1 MINKS
6 YRKATTF
13 LGKRGAACLW
23 FGFIFVVI
31 GISYLLGVT
40 TTSLQL
46 NLTVLTGIFD
56 IHIWGVIWTLGGL
69 GFLVA
74 ALWKRLQLLAFM
86 IGIAIS
92 LSWSVGIFLQTVFAE
107 SQRGFVSVAIYMLFA
122 ALIYLISTWAEPH
135 NPMSEI
141 GENEDGS

>member
-23 FGFIFVVI
+23 FGFIFIVI
-31 GISYLLGVT
+31 GISYLLGIT
-40 TTSLQL
+40 TNSSQL
-46 NLTVLTGIFD
+46 NLQVLTNIFD
-56 IHIWGVIWTLGGL
+56 IHIWGAIWTLGGTI
-69 GFLVA
+69 FLA
-74 ALWKRLQLLAFM
+74 AAFWKRLQLIAFM
-86 IGIAIS
+86 IGMSIS
-92 LSWSVGIFLQTVFAE
+92 LSWSAGIALQTFFAE
-107 SQRGFVSVAIYMLFA
+107 SQRGFVSASIYMLFA

>member
-1 MINKS
+1 MIKTN

-31 GISYLLGVT
+31 GVSYLMGST
-40 TTSLQL
+40 TPSLQQ
-46 NLTVLTGIFD
+46 NLSFLTEIFSLS
-56 IHIWGVIWTLGGL
+56 IWGAIWTLGGIA
-69 GFLVA
+69 FLVA
-74 ALWKRLQLLAFM
+74 AFWKRLQLYAFM

-92 LSWSVGIFLQTVFAE
+92 LCWSAGIALQTFFAE
-107 SQRGFVSVAIYMLFA
+107 SQRGFVSASIYLLFA

-141 GENEDGS
+141 GEIEDGR